1 MSKHEVRDK
10 ELKVKR
16 TELIQL
22 SQQRVEVVKSMGG
35 LKQFYG
41 DLTRRMDKVK
51 AEIRLLGGQIPEGR
65 EYNERLVLGRL
76 GDKRAL
82 DDLRP

>member
-1 MSKHEVRDK
+1 MSRQNHKEKAVKAKSK
-10 ELKVKR
+10 ELM
-16 TELIQL
+16 QL

-51 AEIRLLGGQIPEGR
+51 AEIRLLGGKIPEGR

-76 GDKRAL
+76 GDRRAL
-82 DDLRP
+82 HDLRP